1 MTESID
7 RILGR
12 LEEKVDRL
20 IEDRERDKE
29 EITARFAKVEEVTAE
44 YKAIKTMGRGYL
56 IGAALGGGGLGLWLH
71 DTVLPFFK
79 SLKG

>member
-20 IEDRERDKE
+20 IEDQRNDKI
-29 EITARFAKVEEVTAE
+29 EISARIAKVEEVTNE
-44 YKAIKTMGRGYL
+44 YRALKTMGRGYL
-56 IGAALGGGGLGLWLH
+56 LATAIGGGGLGLWLH
-71 DTVLPFFK
+71 DTVAPFFK
-79 SLKG
+79 ALKG

>member
-20 IEDRERDKE
+20 IEDREETNERL
-29 EITARFAKVEEVTAE
+29 AKVEEVTNE
-44 YKAIKTMGRGYL
+44 YRAIKTLGRGYL
-56 IGAALGGGGLGLWLH
+56 IGAALGGGGFGLWLH
-71 DTVLPFFK
+71 DTVVPFFK
-79 SLKG
+79 GLRG